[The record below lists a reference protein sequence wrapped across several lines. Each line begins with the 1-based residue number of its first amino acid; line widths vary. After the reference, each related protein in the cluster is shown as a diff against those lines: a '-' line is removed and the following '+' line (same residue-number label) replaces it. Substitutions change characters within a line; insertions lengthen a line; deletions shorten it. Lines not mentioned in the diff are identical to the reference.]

1 MTRRTRNSVRRPR
14 NSVRRTR
21 NSVRRTIRR
30 RRRTRNSV
38 RRPRNSVRGISK
50 RNKRAREGT
59 FKRKKSAKRLAK
71 SQHIEVNDHIN
82 LGKVNNLLKKKR
94 PALILFYAN
103 WCGHCQAMKPEWE
116 KLEDSCERI
125 PGNKMVVKVSSD
137 FQPHLTSNLGD
148 ISKHVE
154 GYPSIF
160 QVNGNR
166 LSRYG
171 GERNH
176 ASFLNALRSL

>member
-1 MTRRTRNSVRRPR
+1 MTIKIKYYCVCIFFLLNYYMRVNP
-14 NSVRRTR
+14 VRRTR
-21 NSVRRTIRR
+21 TRTRR
-30 RRRTRNSV
+30 RAQNPVKR
-38 RRPRNSVRGISK
+38 ISK
-50 RNKRAREGT
+50 RNNSARKRT
-59 FKRKKSAKRLAK
+59 LKRKQSTKSSK

-116 KLEDSCERI
+116 KLEESCGRI
-125 PGNKMVVKVSSD
+125 PGNKMVVKVNSD
-137 FQPHLTSNLGD
+137 FQPHLTSNLAD
-148 ISKHVE
+148 ISRHVV

-160 QVNGNR
+160 QVKGNR

-171 GERNH
+171 GERDH
-176 ASFLNALRSL
+176 VSFLKALKGL